1 MEKRVC
7 VLGGSGFIGRHLV
20 GLLQHEGYRVR
31 VPTRRRQ
38 RSRHLLVNP
47 AVELVEGDLFSDG
60 VLDRLFEGVDAV
72 INLVGILNES
82 GPAGEGF
89 RRAHVTLTELAL
101 AACRRAG
108 VPCYLHMSALGADV
122 DGPSLYQRTKGEAE
136 RLALAANDG
145 QLAVTV
151 FRPSVVFGPED
162 SFLNRFAALLRL
174 APGVFPLPS
183 ARTRFQPVYVGDVA
197 QAFLRALQDDRL
209 AGQSLDLVG
218 PNRYTLLELVRLVA
232 DWSGSRCRVIPAP
245 DALARLQ
252 ARVLGLLPGK
262 PFSMDNYLSA
272 TVDSISDHNALPE
285 LGIHPTAV
293 EAVAPGHLSGGRT
306 ARYDGHRRHAGR

>member
-1 MEKRVC
+1 MEKWVC

-20 GLLQHEGYRVR
+20 GLLQREGYRIR

-47 AVELVEGDLFSDG
+47 SVELVEVDLFADQA
-60 VLDRLFEGVDAV
+60 LERLFQGVDAV
-72 INLVGILNES
+72 VNLVGILNEF

-89 RRAHVTLTELAL
+89 RRAHVTLTERTL
-101 AACRRAG
+101 AACREVG
-108 VPCYLHMSALGADV
+108 VSRYLHMSALGADV

-136 RLALAANDG
+136 NLALAANDQ

-162 SFLNRFAALLRL
+162 SFLNRFAGLLRL

-183 ARTRFQPVYVGDVA
+183 AMTRFQPVYVGDVA
-197 QAFLRALQDDRL
+197 QAFLLALEDEGL
-209 AGQSLDLVG
+209 AGESLDLVG

-232 DWSGSRCRVIPAP
+232 GWSGSRCRVLPAP
-245 DALARLQ
+245 DFLARIQ
-252 ARVLGLLPGK
+252 ARVLGLMPGK

-272 TVDSISDHNALPE
+272 TVDNVSDHNALPK

-293 EAVAPGHLSGGRT
+293 EAVAPGYLSGGRT